1 MCAIAGHLCYHSGNK
16 NSVAER
22 LSCLSG
28 AMRNRGPDAEGRWT
42 SKSEQVHLAHRR
54 LSIIDLSPAGNQP
67 FIDAE
72 TGCALVFNGEI
83 YNFRELRI
91 QLEHAGYRFRSESDT
106 EVLIKGYLHWGETVL
121 DRLRGMFAF
130 GLWDE
135 RKQALWLVRDPY
147 GIKPLYYTDSANGF
161 FFASQVKPIV
171 EHLEIDSRPDPAG
184 IVGFM
189 LLGSV
194 PEPYTCYRSVRSL
207 PAGHE
212 LWVTTSGPGAA
223 MCYASVAETW
233 RNAALNPVRLDEA
246 ELNEQVRS
254 AVLSSV
260 QAHRVADVPV
270 GAFLSAGIDS
280 GSLVGMMAERR
291 QVELRTL
298 TLGFSSF
305 RNSGRDE
312 TILAEQMAAR
322 YGTHHQ
328 TAWITDAQA
337 EADWP
342 NALADMDQ
350 PSVDGFNTWLVSKH
364 MAAAGLKVV
373 VSGVG
378 GDELFGGYE
387 HFADLPVWQRR
398 LRRLEG
404 VPGVMPGLAAGA
416 RIAHRLGLV
425 HVKAEGL
432 ARLGSGLAELY
443 LVKKG
448 LFMPWELPQ
457 ILDHELVRE
466 GLAALQ
472 PVRHLSAVIDGFSGY
487 SYPSIAA
494 LDASFFLRN
503 QLLRDSDWASMAH
516 SLELRTPLVDFELLK
531 KLAPVL
537 VNRSTSQSGKRVLAL
552 APNPALPDAVLN
564 RPKSGFFLPLDRW
577 LKQSSVLGE
586 WRANKSLQGK
596 RVPFARRLAYSLVAQ
611 IHPDVVIRQ

>member
-1 MCAIAGHLCYHSGNK
+1 MCAIAGHLCYRSSDK
-16 NSVAER
+16 YSVADMLTSVSR
-22 LSCLSG
+22 
-28 AMRNRGPDAEGRWT
+28 AMRNRGPDAEGQWT
-42 SKSEQVHLAHRR
+42 SKSQQVHLAHRR
-54 LSIIDLSPAGNQP
+54 LSILDLSPAGNQP

-91 QLEHAGYRFRSESDT
+91 QLERAGYRFRSEGDT
-106 EVLIKGYLHWGETVL
+106 EVLIKGYLHWGEKVL
-121 DRLRGMFAF
+121 ERLRGMFAF

-147 GIKPLYYTDSANGF
+147 GIKPLYYTDSTTGF

-171 EHLEIDSRPDPAG
+171 EYLEIDRRPDPAG

-194 PEPYTCYRSVRSL
+194 PEPYTCYRGVRSL
-207 PAGHE
+207 PAGHS
-212 LWVTTSGPGAA
+212 LWVTGNGPGVAA
-223 MCYASVAETW
+223 CYASVAETW
-233 RNAALNPVRLDEA
+233 RNAALNSVRLDGP

-280 GSLVGMMAERR
+280 GSLVGLMAEHR
-291 QVELRTL
+291 QVKLRTL

-305 RNSGRDE
+305 KNSGRDE

-328 TAWITDAQA
+328 TVWISDEQA

-342 NALADMDQ
+342 IALADMDQ
-350 PSVDGFNTWLVSKH
+350 PTVDGFNTWLVSKH
-364 MAAAGLKVV
+364 MAASGLKVV

-378 GDELFGGYE
+378 GDELFGGYT
-387 HFADLPVWQRR
+387 HFAELPVWQRR
-398 LRRLEG
+398 LRRVEG
-404 VPGVMPGLAAGA
+404 LPGVLPALTAGA
-416 RIAHRLGLV
+416 RLASRFGLV
-425 HVKAEGL
+425 HAKAEGL

-448 LFMPWELPQ
+448 LFLPWELPQ
-457 ILDHELVRE
+457 ILDTDLVRE

-472 PVRHLSAVIDGFSGY
+472 LTMRLNEVIDGFSEH

-494 LDASFFLRN
+494 LDASYFLRN

-531 KLAPVL
+531 ILAPVL
-537 VNRSTSQSGKRVLAL
+537 VNRPASQSGKRVLAL
-552 APNPALPDAVLN
+552 APSLALPDAVVN
-564 RPKSGFFLPLDRW
+564 RPKSGFLLPLDRW
-577 LKQSSVLGE
+577 LKQSSVLCD
-586 WRANKSLQGK
+586 WRENRCLQGTK
-596 RVPFARRLAYSLVAQ
+596 VPFARRLAFSLIAN
-611 IHPDVVIRQ
+611 IHPEVVVRQ